1 MKNLRK
7 WGFALMFLCILTN
20 VSVNAQ
26 KCHSSI
32 KEDNFGIIHGDMNNN
47 FFINNPCGFHGG
59 AFINVY
65 SSIKRPEVTILNNN
79 GMSYA
84 PIINSPIDSLIGQI
98 MIPTFMPYNQP
109 YFFHNMVKIVDLD
122 NPLSICEIPF
132 TVSNSGCGAVN
143 NIRTH
148 SQVCPERNGKISFE
162 VSGMPGT
169 LELLTSN
176 NVVVFSKEYTGGEFK
191 LDTIKGLKN
200 QVYQLRFKE
209 LYNGVPLIY
218 GYYNPNSNTLDFN
231 LLVDISKPS
240 TIEITGKEAVCVGNT
255 TNLIPSVAGGV
266 WSSSSN
272 TKATVT
278 NGILKGIAAGTA
290 IISYSL
296 GKDECLTSGSKPVT
310 IESLPA
316 PSITGPSKICWNGKA
331 MFRSSVAGGVWAPI
345 NSALLLSSS
354 QGLFRNGTQP
364 SVDNFKSGV
373 SYTLT
378 SKLGS
383 CVTKVVKNVYIRN
396 VISPS
401 VVVSSPKTTIKLNEV
416 VTATSTTTNPAN
428 GTWSSTNTLISVT
441 ANTSNTKT
449 ASVKGLRVGSGSN
462 VVYFADDAA
471 TGCRFSNWL
480 GFNVLAAQSLVTA
493 TTDATSTIGVNVY
506 PNPSNGNITLENIS
520 GANTISLVDM
530 TGRTIK
536 TVSVNAERMTVNFA
550 GVQAGKYLVQITGEQ
565 MNETRTI
572 VIE

>member
-1 MKNLRK
+1 MNSLRK
-7 WGFALMFLCILTN
+7 LGFALMVLCILTN
-20 VSVNAQ
+20 ANAQ
-26 KCHSSI
+26 KCSSSI

-47 FFINNPCGFHGG
+47 FFINNPCEFVGA

-65 SSIKRPEVTILNNN
+65 SSVKRPEVTLLSNN
-79 GMSYA
+79 GIYYA
-84 PIINSPIDSLIGQI
+84 PKINSPVDSLIGQI
-98 MIPTFMPYNQP
+98 IIPGNMPYNQS
-109 YFFHNMVKIVDLD
+109 YFSQNILKIVDLD

-132 TVSNSGCGAVN
+132 TFTNFGCGAVK

-148 SQVCPERNGKISFE
+148 KQVCPERNGKISFE
-162 VSGMPGT
+162 VGLPGK
-169 LELLTSN
+169 LELLTNYSN
-176 NVVVFSKEYTGGEFK
+176 DVVFSKEYNGGFK
-191 LDTIKGLKN
+191 LDTITGLKN
-200 QVYQLRFKE
+200 QVYRLRFTIN
-209 LYNGVPLIY
+209 NGVPIIY
-218 GYYNPNSNTLDFN
+218 GYYSPYSNSLDFN

-240 TIEITGKEAVCVGNT
+240 TIEITGKDAVCVGNT
-255 TNLIPSVAGGV
+255 SNLIPSVTGGV

-272 TKATVT
+272 IKATVT
-278 NGILKGIAAGTA
+278 NGTLKGVSAGTTM
-290 IISYSL
+290 ISYSL
-296 GKDECLTSGSKPVT
+296 GKDECLVSGSKLVT
-310 IESLPA
+310 VESLPVA
-316 PSITGPSKICWNGKA
+316 SITGPSKICWNGKA
-331 MFRSSVAGGVWAPI
+331 MFKSSVAGGVWAPI

-416 VTATSTTTNPAN
+416 ITATSTTTNPAN

-449 ASVKGLRVGSGSN
+449 ASVKGLRVGTGSN

-471 TGCRFSNWL
+471 TGCRFLNWL
-480 GFNVLAAQSLVTA
+480 AINVTAAQSIVDNQPDFTMP
-493 TTDATSTIGVNVY
+493 SGVNVY
-506 PNPSNGNITLENIS
+506 PNPTKGNLTIENLA
-520 GANTISLVDM
+520 GAQTISLVDM
-530 TGRTIK
+530 TGRIIK
-536 TVSVNAERMTVNFA
+536 SVPVNSDSMNVNFS
-550 GVQAGKYLVQITGEQ
+550 GVQGGKYLVQIAGEQ
-565 MNETRTI
+565 LNEMRSI

>member
-1 MKNLRK
+1 
-7 WGFALMFLCILTN
+7 
-20 VSVNAQ
+20 
-26 KCHSSI
+26 
-32 KEDNFGIIHGDMNNN
+32 
-47 FFINNPCGFHGG
+47 
-59 AFINVY
+59 
-65 SSIKRPEVTILNNN
+65 
-79 GMSYA
+79 
-84 PIINSPIDSLIGQI
+84 
-98 MIPTFMPYNQP
+98 
-109 YFFHNMVKIVDLD
+109 
-122 NPLSICEIPF
+122 
-132 TVSNSGCGAVN
+132 
-143 NIRTH
+143 
-148 SQVCPERNGKISFE
+148 
-162 VSGMPGT
+162 
-169 LELLTSN
+169 
-176 NVVVFSKEYTGGEFK
+176 VVVFSKEYTGGEFK

-310 IESLPA
+310 IESLPVA
-316 PSITGPSKICWNGKA
+316 TITGPSKICWNGKA
-331 MFRSSVAGGVWAPI
+331 MFRASVAGGVWEPV
-345 NSALLLSSS
+345 NSALILSST
-354 QGLFRNGTQP
+354 QGLFRNGTKP

-373 SYTLT
+373 SYKLT
-378 SKLGS
+378 SKSGA
-383 CVTKVVKNVYIRN
+383 CMNRIVKNVYVRN
-396 VISPS
+396 VISPN
-401 VVVSSPKTTIKLNEV
+401 VTVTSPKTTIKLNEI
-416 VTATSTTTNPAN
+416 VTATATTSNPSVGLWSTTSTLVGAVANPDFK
-428 GTWSSTNTLISVT
+428 
-441 ANTSNTKT
+441 TS
-449 ASVKGLRVGSGSN
+449 SVKGLRVGTGSN
-462 VVYFADDAA
+462 VVYFADDAT

-480 GFNVLAAQSLVTA
+480 AFNVTAAQSMV
-493 TTDATSTIGVNVY
+493 DINTSIIPVSGVNLY
-506 PNPSNGNITLENIS
+506 PNPSKGILTIENLA